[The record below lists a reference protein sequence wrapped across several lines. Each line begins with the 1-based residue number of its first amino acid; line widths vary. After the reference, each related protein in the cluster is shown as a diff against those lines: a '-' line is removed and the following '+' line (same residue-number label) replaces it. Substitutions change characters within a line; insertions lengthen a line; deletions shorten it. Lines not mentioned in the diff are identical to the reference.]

1 MRGFWHAMR
10 QKNIAKYPISVKL
23 ITYDEFILFLYVT
36 YVLTY
41 FSTLSMIK
49 QVGEHNSQKYR
60 QQIDILNSLQ
70 AAVYLVTSLI
80 GVIYS
85 D

>member
-1 MRGFWHAMR
+1 
-10 QKNIAKYPISVKL
+10 
-23 ITYDEFILFLYVT
+23 
-36 YVLTY
+36 
-41 FSTLSMIK
+41 MIE